1 MYIDFENWFGEFVSL
16 KYQISPWREYI
27 HNTKLSF
34 RKYYNIYNYIY
45 EKNYGISFSDYCLN
59 LQGFFRVFIPG
70 FLGGFLYLINTINL
84 LQLDILYSNDSF
96 LKMYDQSFK
105 ILLMDDLYYYND
117 VNIYNFIF
125 NPLQFFSRK
134 IIIFYNI
141 LSKISIY
148 RYVYNNIYS
157 NLVSIMYEYIFL
169 VNAFYK
175 ESIKIFSPCL
185 NGIYDIYNNFIYN
198 NYEII
203 SSYMYDNIYIY
214 YKFLEKKLYVIKI
227 NWPIIW
233 LDIKYY
239 FFCSMEF
246 IAKGVVLYLKITEA
260 PIYISRMVQNVILGF
275 LNLPNYAERY
285 IYMPL
290 EEFFFLTDAYHRSRE
305 FRKEYLLADSVILFN
320 HNWYENINSILL
332 DTYYQ
337 KGQFIYDSSIIKNIS
352 DSFVY
357 GFDKTS
363 LISFSK
369 IKKNDSVN
377 INSIIDDSKDN
388 IAGFGDLDVSFLL
401 IYFFIEHI
409 YYNIFDKYI
418 YIYNNYIIFV

>member
-1 MYIDFENWFGEFVSL
+1 MYIKIYYMFTYLLFQSFFFFNDFIFWNFFELDFSFFEIESEFQIILKDVYEYLSKDTDLGFLFFNGIYPVIIWIMDNTEELINAYVLPILLPSLQNIILYFTDWLNHSFFSKGMIFSLLFPYSTMISNNIDFNVLFFTNLESYYIFTSKEKDIFYMYIDFENWFGELVSL
-16 KYQISPWREYI
+16 KYQISLWREYI

-84 LQLDILYSNDSF
+84 LQLDILYSNDSY

-148 RYVYNNIYS
+148 KYIYNSIYS

-175 ESIKIFSPCL
+175 ESIKVFFPCF

-203 SSYMYDNIYIY
+203 SSCMYDNIYI
-214 YKFLEKKLYVIKI
+214 L
-227 NWPIIW
+227 
-233 LDIKYY
+233 
-239 FFCSMEF
+239 
-246 IAKGVVLYLKITEA
+246 
-260 PIYISRMVQNVILGF
+260 
-275 LNLPNYAERY
+275 
-285 IYMPL
+285 
-290 EEFFFLTDAYHRSRE
+290 
-305 FRKEYLLADSVILFN
+305 
-320 HNWYENINSILL
+320 
-332 DTYYQ
+332 
-337 KGQFIYDSSIIKNIS
+337 
-352 DSFVY
+352 
-357 GFDKTS
+357 
-363 LISFSK
+363 
-369 IKKNDSVN
+369 
-377 INSIIDDSKDN
+377 
-388 IAGFGDLDVSFLL
+388 
-401 IYFFIEHI
+401 
-409 YYNIFDKYI
+409 
-418 YIYNNYIIFV
+418 